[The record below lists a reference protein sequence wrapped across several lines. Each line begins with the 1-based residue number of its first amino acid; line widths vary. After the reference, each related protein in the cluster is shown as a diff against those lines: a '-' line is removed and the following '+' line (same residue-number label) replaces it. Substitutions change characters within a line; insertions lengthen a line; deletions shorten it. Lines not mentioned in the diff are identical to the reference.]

1 MPHEPNLLRLYL
13 RHCAVG
19 FALSAIFVALILWAN
34 VGNLTGLILGSD
46 IGWRA
51 VFLLWFFHGTLF
63 GGLQFAVM
71 VMLNVDRDDDD
82 GVGGFAPGVDPIPVL
97 AKRRT

>member
-1 MPHEPNLLRLYL
+1 MLHEPNLLRLYL
-13 RHCAVG
+13 QHCAVG
-19 FALSAIFVALILWAN
+19 FALSAVFVALILWVN

-46 IGWRA
+46 IGGLA

-82 GVGGFAPGVDPIPVL
+82 GAGGLPQASIRSRCRFPQSG
-97 AKRRT
+97 